1 MKPGPLFGRL
11 KAGESV
17 TLENGCV
24 VLPSEVLEKP
34 ISGRKVCILGDC
46 SSVLGEAPLHLC
58 RDADVLVHEATLG
71 NEHRE
76 KAVEHGHSTPGMAA
90 AVARACSAQRL
101 VLYHFSQ
108 RYKPGSVLKD
118 GDENEVLGLQRDA
131 EEALWGTEVEV
142 TVAEDFMTLPVPL
155 RR

>member
-17 TLENGCV
+17 TLENGRV
-24 VLPSEVLEKP
+24 VHPNEVLERS

-46 SSVLGEAPLHLC
+46 SSVIGETPLRLC
-58 RDADVLVHEATLG
+58 HGADVLVHEATLG
-71 NEHRE
+71 NGHRE

-90 AVARACSAQRL
+90 VVARSCCVQRL

-108 RYKPGSVLKD
+108 RYKPSSLLKE

-131 EEALWGTEVEV
+131 EEALQGTEVEV
-142 TVAEDFMTLPVPL
+142 TLAEDFMTLPVPL